1 MDSIP
6 ILYLL
11 ALLLKSVIFP
21 SRLQL
26 EVNTL
31 VCWCLAFAGG
41 EGKMVSWPISIMEL
55 GNTQHLE
62 AWYMT
67 SFFFKFFFWTKG
79 KNISNSCLWSYSA
92 KHYDH
97 QIPSEANYSVKTT
110 LGKRSVRTP
119 FKVFFHFLNVSV
131 FHKQFT
137 SDIGV
142 PQKSFWNRFFN
153 GVEGCKSLLS
163 KIAETS
169 SKTKPQKR
177 LFQ

>member
-1 MDSIP
+1 M
-6 ILYLL
+6 
-11 ALLLKSVIFP
+11 LKSVIFP

-26 EVNTL
+26 EVDTL

-55 GNTQHLE
+55 GKHTASWSVIHDFI
-62 AWYMT
+62 
-67 SFFFKFFFWTKG
+67 FFQVLFFWTKG
-79 KNISNSCLWSYSA
+79 KNISNSCLWSYST
-92 KHYDH
+92 KQYHH